1 MSRTLAI
8 NHQYLYFKHHK
19 KHLINRIDEAPRK
32 TPFFTVVYI
41 KRNEDNKAANIDTK
55 RSNEKTGTDGN
66 YSILQNHHKRKQSVE
81 QESGKS
87 TSGKQGSI
95 KTIRKRSIKTIRKH
109 YHKYWWKTY
118 KKQKTTVNNL

>member
-19 KHLINRIDEAPRK
+19 KYLFIRIDEAPRK
-32 TPFFTVVYI
+32 IPFFTVVSI
-41 KRNEDNKAANIDTK
+41 KQNEDNKVTNIDTK
-55 RSNEKTGTDGN
+55 RSNEKTATQGI
-66 YSILQNHHKRKQSVE
+66 YSILQNDHKRKQRLE

-95 KTIRKRSIKTIRKH
+95 KTLRKRSIKTLRKH
-109 YHKYWWKTY
+109 WWKTY
-118 KKQKTTVNNL
+118 TKQKLR

>member
-55 RSNEKTGTDGN
+55 RSNEKTATDGS
-66 YSILQNHHKRKQSVE
+66 YSILRNHHKRKQSVE

-95 KTIRKRSIKTIRKH
+95 KTIQKH
-109 YHKYWWKTY
+109 YQKHWWKTY